1 MRLLIAALGLAA
13 ALAAAPIAIDDVTG
27 VYKSRF
33 NNGLVDGTTYK
44 SEDVLEIVKVS
55 PRQAYVRA
63 HLEFYNGHVC
73 DISGV
78 AQLENGALVYRPHE
92 NLGKDKCELTLQRKG
107 DKIVFGDKNFACK
120 DMYCGA
126 RGSFN
131 DESFPMSS
139 RRSIRYMPRLR
150 ASSQYAAAMREQ
162 GLAVPPPKDYKRHR
176 DND

>member
-1 MRLLIAALGLAA
+1 MKLLIAALAAAA
-13 ALAAAPIAIDDVTG
+13 ALTAAPIAIDDVTG
-27 VYKSRF
+27 VYKSQF
-33 NNGLVDGTTYK
+33 KNGLVDGTTYK
-44 SEDVLEIVKVS
+44 SEDVLEVVKVS
-55 PRQAYVRA
+55 PRQAYIRA

-78 AQLENGALVYRPHE
+78 AQLEKDALVYRPHE

-131 DESFPMSS
+131 DESFAMSS
-139 RRSIRYMPRLR
+139 RRPIRYMPRLL
-150 ASSQYAAAMREQ
+150 ASRQYADAMREQ
-162 GLAVPPPKDYKRHR
+162 GLAAPPPKGK
-176 DND
+176 

>member
-1 MRLLIAALGLAA
+1 MKAIVAALGLAA
-13 ALAAAPIAIDDVTG
+13 ATALTAAAPIAIDSVGG

-55 PRQAYVRA
+55 QRQAYIRA
-63 HLEFYNGHVC
+63 HLEFYNGHIC
-73 DISGV
+73 DVSGV

-92 NLGKDKCELTLQRKG
+92 NLGKEKCELTLQRKG
-107 DKIVFGDKNFACK
+107 DKIVFGGRNFACK

-139 RRSIRYMPRLR
+139 RRAIRYMPRLL
-150 ASSQYAAAMREQ
+150 ASSQYAAAIREQ
-162 GLAVPPPKDYKRHR
+162 GLAVPRPKD
-176 DND
+176 

>member
-1 MRLLIAALGLAA
+1 MKLFIAALAAAA
-13 ALAAAPIAIDDVTG
+13 ALTAAPIAIDDVTG

-92 NLGKDKCELTLQRKG
+92 NLGKDKCELALQRKG

-139 RRSIRYMPRLR
+139 RRSIRYMPRLL
-150 ASSQYAAAMREQ
+150 ASRQYADAMREQ
-162 GLAVPPPKDYKRHR
+162 GLAAPPPNGK
-176 DND
+176 